1 MKIHMKLF
9 KKKHNSQFLKG
20 CDTDWNL
27 NIEFIHW
34 LRYWCI
40 KFLENAKIVDLTLRR
55 IEFKGQI
62 YTQEDAIE
70 VLINLCDEFFESDCY
85 WLNERK
91 SEMIVDEIFDL
102 FHKLF
107 WYMWW

>member
-9 KKKHNSQFLKG
+9 KKKHNSQFLKD

-34 LRYWCI
+34 LRYWCKEYLKKASAVVNLDYHVI
-40 KFLENAKIVDLTLRR
+40 D
-55 IEFKGQI
+55 GH
-62 YTQEDAIE
+62 TQKEAIE
-70 VLINLCDEFFESDCY
+70 HLIDLCNEFLESDCY

>member
-1 MKIHMKLF
+1 MSIF
-9 KKKHNSQFLKG
+9 KKKHNSQFLKD

-34 LRYWCI
+34 LRYWC
-40 KFLENAKIVDLTLRR
+40 KEYLKKASAVVNLEFHVID
-55 IEFKGQI
+55 GH
-62 YTQEDAIE
+62 TQKEAIE
-70 VLINLCDEFFESDCY
+70 HLIDLCDEF
-85 WLNERK
+85 LNLEDDNVRLYDV
-91 SEMIVDEIFDL
+91 VDEIFDL